1 MASHAIFVGNMK
13 GGVGK
18 STLACYLFDFLRQ
31 KSRQQLIS
39 MVDADGQGSAF
50 EMLSPIAPPGTTR
63 HMTLG
68 DRYDGVNML
77 TVDTFLRSRLAED
90 KNLVV
95 IDSGAG
101 RPDSIANIA
110 MLSSCMLVPTSL
122 SWADLRPTRDF
133 IIEMQERKDSER
145 SIKPHIIVVPN
156 RLPPQ
161 QRDLS
166 ALTEMLSNLDVVI
179 APGLSEISAVR
190 RQSSH
195 FGGLAAVHGT
205 RFYDEFHQLGDFIRN
220 FVLSGK
226 LDKIYADASNVVE
239 LTRQHHTR

>member
-1 MASHAIFVGNMK
+1 MASQALFVGNMK

-18 STLACYLFDFLRQ
+18 STLACYLYDFLRL
-31 KSRQQLIS
+31 KSRQHTVNL
-39 MVDADGQGSAF
+39 VDADGQGSAY
-50 EMLSPIAPPGTTR
+50 EMLAPIAPPGTTR

-77 TVDTFLRSRLAED
+77 TADTFLRSRLAED
-90 KNLVV
+90 KNLVI

-101 RPDSIANIA
+101 RPDSIAQLA
-110 MLSSCMLVPTSL
+110 MMCSCVLVPTSL

-133 IIEMQERKDSER
+133 IIELQERKDSSR
-145 SIKPHIIVVPN
+145 AVQPHIIVVPN
-156 RLPPQ
+156 RVPPQ
-161 QRDLS
+161 QRDLTQ
-166 ALTEMLSNLDVVI
+166 LTETLANLDVIV

-195 FGGLAAVHGT
+195 FGGLAAVHDT
-205 RFYDEFHQLGDFIRN
+205 RFYDEFFQLGDFIRN

-226 LDKIYADASNVVE
+226 LDKIYADTGNVVE
-239 LTRQHHTR
+239 LTNLRSAR